1 MYVYVIEK
9 GSSIGTQKGKIHNI
23 YTNEESARREM
34 SRLKREYAKSTG
46 DVVTEGVSEFD
57 TEPGVLEGFWFG
69 PKSGNRTACGYRLQK
84 VWAWD

>member
-23 YTNEESARREM
+23 FTNEEAARREM
-34 SRLKREYAKSTG
+34 SRLKYEHAKSTV

-69 PKSGNRTACGYRLQK
+69 PKSGNRTASGYRLQK